1 MKFKGSTSL
10 FNVLA
15 RFSAIFSLLEH
26 IAMAAEAPDGHSGG
40 LGRVEEVRDGLTV
53 GHPGGHREEKLNSN
67 CLACL
72 YIARRCLQHFN
83 FSLYVSYSYF
93 FGPLEY
99 LMQSVLA

>member
-1 MKFKGSTSL
+1 ML
-10 FNVLA
+10 NVLA
-15 RFSAIFSLLEH
+15 RYPVIFSH
-26 IAMAAEAPDGHSGG
+26 MGPTTMAAEAPDGHSGG
-40 LGRVEEVRDGLTV
+40 LGRMEEVRDGLTG
-53 GHPGGHREEKLNSN
+53 GHPGGYREEKLKSN